1 MTATPRVLALLEPV
15 VSGAG
20 YDLEDL
26 TVSAAGKRS
35 VVRVLVDKDGG
46 VTLDDVA
53 DVSRVVSDALDAA
66 DEQDPTLLGA
76 SYVLEVSSPG
86 VDRPLTQPRH
96 WRRNVGRLVAASLRD
111 GSTAEGRI
119 TAADDAGVTLDDE
132 RVLSWAD
139 VARGLVQVE
148 FNRKDEPDEPDDSDE
163 EDDAPAETAAE
174 VAARIEAALE
184 FIEPERLQ
192 VAPDCGMKYLPRDVA
207 FAKLR
212 ALVEGAEQVR
222 ARLD

>member
-46 VTLDDVA
+46 ITLDDVA
-53 DVSRVVSDALDAA
+53 DVSRLVSEALDVA
-66 DEQDPTLLGA
+66 DEQDPTLLGT
-76 SYVLEVSSPG
+76 SYVLEVSSAG
-86 VDRPLTQPRH
+86 VDRPLTEPRH

-119 TAADDAGVTLDDE
+119 TAVDDAGVTLDE
-132 RVLSWAD
+132 QRVLPWAD
-139 VARGLVQVE
+139 LARGAVQVE
-148 FNRKDEPDEPDDSDE
+148 FNRKDDE
-163 EDDAPAETAAE
+163 EDDA
-174 VAARIEAALE
+174 
-184 FIEPERLQ
+184 
-192 VAPDCGMKYLPRDVA
+192 
-207 FAKLR
+207 
-212 ALVEGAEQVR
+212 
-222 ARLD
+222 

>member
-1 MTATPRVLALLEPV
+1 VTATPRVLALLEPV

-53 DVSRVVSDALDAA
+53 DVSRLVSEALDAA

-76 SYVLEVSSPG
+76 TYVLEVSSPG
-86 VDRPLTQPRH
+86 VDRPLTEPRH
-96 WRRNVGRLVAASLRD
+96 WRRNVGRRVSVVLRD
-111 GSTAEGRI
+111 GSTADGRI
-119 TAADDAGVTLDDE
+119 TAADDAGVTLDGE
-132 RVLSWAD
+132 RELPWAE

-148 FNRKDEPDEPDDSDE
+148 FTRKDEAPGDVDDLEDDDLDE
-163 EDDAPAETAAE
+163 EDDA
-174 VAARIEAALE
+174 
-184 FIEPERLQ
+184 
-192 VAPDCGMKYLPRDVA
+192 
-207 FAKLR
+207 
-212 ALVEGAEQVR
+212 
-222 ARLD
+222 